1 MTTASA
7 TATTTKLH
15 SQIQKIIDSASQIV
29 LGKEREIRQAT
40 ICLLAGGHLL
50 IEDVPGVGKTT
61 LVKTL
66 SKLFGLES
74 HRIQFTV
81 DLLPSDILGS
91 PIFDP
96 RDHQF
101 HFHPGP
107 LFAPMILADELNRA
121 SPRTQSALLQAMEEG
136 EVSIDG
142 MIHPLPKPFLVIA
155 TQNPHQQTGTF
166 PLPESQL
173 DRFLMSLELNYADP
187 QTEVR
192 IFSQADPQAKLQELM
207 PLIQSD
213 QLLQLQNLVRQVKVS
228 EKVAAYVSQLLNQ
241 SRNSKAQ
248 WLPLSTRAGLALIR
262 AAQAHAYLEDR
273 PYLRPED
280 VQAVMLPVLGHR
292 LGGFHGI
299 RQGRS
304 FAASL
309 QASTAV
315 PI

>member
-1 MTTASA
+1 MRAKVLEITEA
-7 TATTTKLH
+7 
-15 SQIQKIIDSASQIV
+15 ASQIV
-29 LGKEREIRQAT
+29 LGKHQEIRQAT
-40 ICLLAGGHLL
+40 TCLLAGGHLL

-66 SKLFGLES
+66 SKLLGLES
-74 HRIQFTV
+74 HRIQFTI

-96 RDHQF
+96 RDQKF

-107 LFAPMILADELNRA
+107 LFAPLILADELNRA

-142 MIHPLPKPFLVIA
+142 TLHELPKPFLVIA
-155 TQNPHQQTGTF
+155 TQNPHQQSGTF
-166 PLPESQL
+166 PLPESQI
-173 DRFLMSLELNYADP
+173 DRFLMSLELNYAEP
-187 QTEVR
+187 KIEIQ
-192 IFSQADPQAKLQELM
+192 IFSQIDPQLKMKELT
-207 PLIQSD
+207 PLLSGPELLGIQA
-213 QLLQLQNLVRQVKVS
+213 QVRQVKVS
-228 EKVAAYVSQLLNQ
+228 EKVATYVSALLSG
-241 SRNSKAQ
+241 SRNSKSQ

-262 AAQAHAYLEDR
+262 AAQAHAYLEARDFTR
-273 PYLRPED
+273 PD
-280 VQAVMLPVLGHR
+280 DIQAVLIPVLGHR

-304 FAASL
+304 FASTL
-309 QASTAV
+309 QASTVV

>member
-1 MTTASA
+1 MRNKVRDITEA
-7 TATTTKLH
+7 
-15 SQIQKIIDSASQIV
+15 ASQIV
-29 LGKEREIRQAT
+29 LGKQTEIRQAT
-40 ICLLAGGHLL
+40 TCLLAGGHLL

-66 SKLFGLES
+66 AKLLGLDS

-96 RDHQF
+96 RDQKF
-101 HFHPGP
+101 HFHQGP
-107 LFAPMILADELNRA
+107 LFAPLILADELNRA

-142 MIHPLPKPFLVIA
+142 TLHPLPQPFLVIA
-155 TQNPHQQTGTF
+155 TQNPHQQSGTF
-166 PLPESQL
+166 PLPESQI

-187 QTEVR
+187 KTEVQ
-192 IFSQADPQAKLQELM
+192 IFSQADPQQKMKDLRPLLTGAEL
-207 PLIQSD
+207 LDIQS
-213 QLLQLQNLVRQVKVS
+213 QVRQIKVS
-228 EKVAAYVSQLLNQ
+228 EKVASYVGVLLAG
-241 SRNSKAQ
+241 SRNSKTQ

-262 AAQAHAYLEDR
+262 AAQAQAYLEDR
-273 PYLRPED
+273 DFTRPED
-280 VQAVMLPVLGHR
+280 VQAVLISVLGHR

-304 FAASL
+304 FASTL
-309 QASTAV
+309 QASTVV

>member
-1 MTTASA
+1 MSKHLDHILKVTQVASEV
-7 TATTTKLH
+7 
-15 SQIQKIIDSASQIV
+15 V
-29 LGKEREIRQAT
+29 LGKDLEIRQALT
-40 ICLLAGGHLL
+40 CILAGGHLL
-50 IEDVPGVGKTT
+50 IEDAPGVGKTT

-66 SKLFGLES
+66 SKLLGLES

-96 RDHQF
+96 RDQKF

-107 LFAPMILADELNRA
+107 LFAPLILADELNRA

-142 MIHPLPKPFLVIA
+142 VLYPLPQPFLVIA
-155 TQNPHQQTGTF
+155 TQNPHQQMGTF

-173 DRFLMSLELNYADP
+173 DRFLMSLELNYADSK
-187 QTEVR
+187 TEIR
-192 IFSQADPQAKLQELM
+192 IFSEVDPQQKLKDLKPMLNAGNLLE
-207 PLIQSD
+207 IQ
-213 QLLQLQNLVRQVKVS
+213 NEVRKVKVG
-228 EKVAAYVSQLLNQ
+228 EKVATYVSGLLTG
-241 SRNSKAQ
+241 SRSSKAQ
-248 WLPLSTRAGLALIR
+248 WQPLSTRAGLALIR

-273 PYLRPED
+273 AFTRPDD
-280 VQAVMLPVLGHR
+280 VQAVLIPVLGHR

-299 RQGRS
+299 RQGRG
-304 FAASL
+304 FASSL
-309 QASTAV
+309 QASTVV

>member
-1 MTTASA
+1 MRDLIA
-7 TATTTKLH
+7 KM
-15 SQIQKIIDSASQIV
+15 IESASQIV
-29 LGKEREIRQAT
+29 LGKEEEIKQAVT
-40 ICLLAGGHLL
+40 CLLAGGHLL

-66 SKLFGLES
+66 GRLLGLES

-96 RDHQF
+96 RDQKF
-101 HFHPGP
+101 QFHPGP
-107 LFAPMILADELNRA
+107 LFAQLILADELNRA

-142 MIHPLPKPFLVIA
+142 VLHPLPKPFLVIA

-173 DRFLMSLELNYADP
+173 DRFLMSLELNYAEP
-187 QTEVR
+187 QVEVR
-192 IFSQADPQAKLQELM
+192 IFSQIDPQQKLRELK
-207 PLIQSD
+207 PILGAEELLEIQD
-213 QLLQLQNLVRQVKVS
+213 KVRQVKVS
-228 EKVAAYVSQLLNQ
+228 DKVATYVSALLSQ
-241 SRNSKAQ
+241 SRGSKAQ

-262 AAQAHAYLEDR
+262 AAQAHAFMQARDFI
-273 PYLRPED
+273 RPED
-280 VQAVMLPVLGHR
+280 IQDVMVPVLGHR

-304 FAASL
+304 FASSL
-309 QASTAV
+309 QASTVV

>member
-1 MTTASA
+1 MRDLVS
-7 TATTTKLH
+7 KL
-15 SQIQKIIDSASQIV
+15 IESASQVV
-29 LGKEREIRQAT
+29 LGKEEEIRQAAV
-40 ICLLAGGHLL
+40 CLLAGGHLL

-66 SKLFGLES
+66 GKLLGLES

-96 RDHQF
+96 KEQKFQF
-101 HFHPGP
+101 HAGP
-107 LFAPMILADELNRA
+107 LFAQLILADELNRA

-142 MIHPLPKPFLVIA
+142 VLHSLPQPFLVIA
-155 TQNPHQQTGTF
+155 TQNPHQQSGTF

-173 DRFLMSLELNYADP
+173 DRFLMSLELNYANP
-187 QTEVR
+187 EIEVQ
-192 IFSQADPQAKLQELM
+192 IFSQADPQQKLKSLQPLISGQEL
-207 PLIQSD
+207 LKIQSE
-213 QLLQLQNLVRQVKVS
+213 VRNVKVS
-228 EKVAAYVSQLLNQ
+228 EKVASYVASLLGQ

-262 AAQAHAYLEDR
+262 AGQAYAYMDNR
-273 PYLRPED
+273 DFARPED
-280 VQAVMLPVLGHR
+280 IQSVMIQVLGHR

-304 FAASL
+304 FASSL
-309 QASTAV
+309 KASTVV

>member
-1 MTTASA
+1 MAFHQQETIHRIIHAASEV
-7 TATTTKLH
+7 
-15 SQIQKIIDSASQIV
+15 V
-29 LGKEREIRQAT
+29 LGKKHEIRQSL
-40 ICLLAGGHLL
+40 ICILAGGHLL

-66 SKLFGLES
+66 SRLLGLES

-96 RDHQF
+96 RDQKF

-107 LFAPMILADELNRA
+107 LFAPLILADELNRA

-142 MIHPLPKPFLVIA
+142 VLYPLPQPFTVIA
-155 TQNPHQQTGTF
+155 TQNPHQQMGTF

-173 DRFLMSLELNYADP
+173 DRFLMSLELNYADAE
-187 QTEVR
+187 TEVQ
-192 IFSQADPQAKLQELM
+192 IFSQLDPQQKLKELA
-207 PLIQSD
+207 PILNSQSLTEIQ
-213 QLLQLQNLVRQVKVS
+213 NVVRKAKVS
-228 EKVAAYVSQLLNQ
+228 EKVANYVSSILTA
-241 SRNSKAQ
+241 SRSSKAQ

-262 AAQAHAYLEDR
+262 AAQANAYLEDR
-273 PYLRPED
+273 DYIRPED
-280 VQAVMLPVLGHR
+280 VQSILLPVLGHR

-299 RQGRS
+299 RQGRG

-309 QASTAV
+309 QASTVV

>member
-1 MTTASA
+1 MRN
-7 TATTTKLH
+7 LVLNL
-15 SQIQKIIDSASQIV
+15 IESASQVV
-29 LGKEREIRQAT
+29 LGKETEIRHAT
-40 ICLLAGGHLL
+40 ICLLASGHLL

-66 SKLFGLES
+66 AQLIGLDW

-81 DLLPSDILGS
+81 DLLPTDILGS

-107 LFAPMILADELNRA
+107 LFAQLVLADELNRA
-121 SPRTQSALLQAMEEG
+121 SPRTQSALLQAMEES

-142 MIHPLPKPFLVIA
+142 VLHRLPSPFLVIA

-173 DRFLMSLELNYADP
+173 DRFLMSLELNYASPEIELQILTKDP
-187 QTEVR
+187 QKNLKDLKPALTPAQLLEIQNEVR
-192 IFSQADPQAKLQELM
+192 
-207 PLIQSD
+207 
-213 QLLQLQNLVRQVKVS
+213 NVKTS
-228 EKVAAYVSQLLNQ
+228 EKVATYVSNLLLA
-241 SRNSKAQ
+241 SRNSNTQ

-262 AAQAHAYLEDR
+262 AAQAHAYLESRD
-273 PYLRPED
+273 YLRPED
-280 VQAVMLPVLGHR
+280 VQAMLIPVLGHR

-309 QASTAV
+309 QKSTAV

>member
-1 MTTASA
+1 MRNKVRDITEA
-7 TATTTKLH
+7 
-15 SQIQKIIDSASQIV
+15 ASQIV
-29 LGKEREIRQAT
+29 LGKQNEIRQAT
-40 ICLLAGGHLL
+40 TCLLAGGHLL

-66 SKLFGLES
+66 AKLLGLDS

-96 RDHQF
+96 RDQKF

-107 LFAPMILADELNRA
+107 LFAPLILADELNRA

-142 MIHPLPKPFLVIA
+142 TVHPLPQPFLVIA
-155 TQNPHQQTGTF
+155 TQNPHQQSGTF
-166 PLPESQL
+166 PLPESQI

-187 QTEVR
+187 KTEVQ
-192 IFSQADPQAKLQELM
+192 IFSQADPQQKMKDLKPLLTGAEL
-207 PLIQSD
+207 LEIQS
-213 QLLQLQNLVRQVKVS
+213 QVRQVKVS
-228 EKVAAYVSQLLNQ
+228 EKVASYVGALLAG
-241 SRNSKAQ
+241 SRNSKTQ

-262 AAQAHAYLEDR
+262 AAQAQAYLEDR
-273 PYLRPED
+273 DFTRPED
-280 VQAVMLPVLGHR
+280 VQAVLVSVLGHR

-304 FAASL
+304 FASTL
-309 QASTAV
+309 QASTVV

>member
-1 MTTASA
+1 MREKVQAITEA
-7 TATTTKLH
+7 
-15 SQIQKIIDSASQIV
+15 ASQIV
-29 LGKEREIRQAT
+29 LGKKEEIRQAIT
-40 ICLLAGGHLL
+40 CLLAGGHLL

-66 SKLFGLES
+66 SKLLGLES
-74 HRIQFTV
+74 HRIQFTI

-96 RDHQF
+96 RDQKF

-107 LFAPMILADELNRA
+107 LFAPLILADELNRA

-142 MIHPLPKPFLVIA
+142 TLHTLPKPFLVIA
-155 TQNPHQQTGTF
+155 TQNPHQQSGTF
-166 PLPESQL
+166 PLPESQI

-187 QTEVR
+187 KIEVQ
-192 IFSQADPQAKLQELM
+192 IFSQTDPQEKLKNLSSLM
-207 PLIQSD
+207 SAPELIQI
-213 QLLQLQNLVRQVKVS
+213 QNEVRQVKVS
-228 EKVAAYVSQLLNQ
+228 EKVATYVSQLLTG
-241 SRNSKAQ
+241 SRTAKTQ

-262 AAQAHAYLEDR
+262 ASQAHAYLENRD
-273 PYLRPED
+273 YTKPED
-280 VQAVMLPVLGHR
+280 VQAILVPVLGHR

-304 FAASL
+304 FASTL
-309 QASTAV
+309 QASTVV
-315 PI
+315 PV

>member
-1 MTTASA
+1 MKDLIS
-7 TATTTKLH
+7 KM
-15 SQIQKIIDSASQIV
+15 IESASQVV
-29 LGKEREIRQAT
+29 LGKDQEIKQAT
-40 ICLLAGGHLL
+40 ICLLSGGHLL

-66 SKLFGLES
+66 GKLLGLES
-74 HRIQFTV
+74 RRIQFTV

-96 RDHQF
+96 RDQKFQF
-101 HFHPGP
+101 YPGP
-107 LFAPMILADELNRA
+107 LFSQLVLADELNRA

-142 MIHPLPKPFLVIA
+142 TLHTLPQPFLVIA

-173 DRFLMSLELNYADP
+173 DRFLMSLELNYAEP
-187 QTEVR
+187 QIEVQ
-192 IFSQADPQAKLQELM
+192 IFSQKDPQAKLRELQPVLGTQEL
-207 PLIQSD
+207 LQIQR
-213 QLLQLQNLVRQVKVS
+213 QVREVKVS
-228 EKVAAYVSQLLNQ
+228 EKVASYVSALLTQ
-241 SRNSKAQ
+241 SRNSKSQ

-262 AAQAHAYLEDR
+262 ASQAHAFVDGRDYA
-273 PYLRPED
+273 RPED
-280 VQAVMLPVLGHR
+280 VQAVMIPVLGHR

-304 FAASL
+304 FASSL
-309 QASTAV
+309 QASTTV
-315 PI
+315 PV

>member
-1 MTTASA
+1 MRDVIGKMMETAS
-7 TATTTKLH
+7 
-15 SQIQKIIDSASQIV
+15 QVV
-29 LGKEREIRQAT
+29 LGKEREIKQAT
-40 ICLLAGGHLL
+40 TCILAGGHLL

-66 SKLFGLES
+66 SRLLGLES

-96 RDHQF
+96 RDQKF

-107 LFAPMILADELNRA
+107 LFAPLILADELNRA

-142 MIHPLPKPFLVIA
+142 VLYPLPQPFLVIA

-173 DRFLMSLELNYADP
+173 DRFLMSLELNYAEP
-187 QTEVR
+187 KIEVQ
-192 IFSQADPQAKLQELM
+192 IFSQMDPQQKLKELK
-207 PLIQSD
+207 PLLNAGNLMEIQA
-213 QLLQLQNLVRQVKVS
+213 QVRKIKVS
-228 EKVAAYVSQLLNQ
+228 EKVAAYVSNLLNG
-241 SRNSKAQ
+241 SRSSTAH

-262 AAQAHAYLEDR
+262 AAQAHAYLEARDFV
-273 PYLRPED
+273 RPED
-280 VQAVMLPVLGHR
+280 IQSVLIPVFGHR

-299 RQGRS
+299 RQGRG
-304 FAASL
+304 F
-309 QASTAV
+309 ASTLQTATVV

>member
-1 MTTASA
+1 MRA
-7 TATTTKLH
+7 K
-15 SQIQKIIDSASQIV
+15 IQGITEAASQIV
-29 LGKEREIRQAT
+29 LGKQTEIRQAIT
-40 ICLLAGGHLL
+40 CLLAGGHLL

-66 SKLFGLES
+66 ARLLGLDS
-74 HRIQFTV
+74 HRIQFTI

-96 RDHQF
+96 RDQKF

-107 LFAPMILADELNRA
+107 LFAPLILADELNRA

-142 MIHPLPKPFLVIA
+142 TVHELPKPFLVIA
-155 TQNPHQQTGTF
+155 TQNPHHQSGTF
-166 PLPESQL
+166 PLPESQI
-173 DRFLMSLELNYADP
+173 DRFLMSLELNYAEP
-187 QTEVR
+187 KVEVQ
-192 IFSQADPQAKLQELM
+192 IFSQADPQQKLKDLKPLLSGPEL
-207 PLIQSD
+207 LDIQAA
-213 QLLQLQNLVRQVKVS
+213 VRQVKVS
-228 EKVAAYVSQLLNQ
+228 EKVATYVSALLSG
-241 SRNSKAQ
+241 SRNAKTQ

-262 AAQAHAYLEDR
+262 AAQAHAYLEERDFT
-273 PYLRPED
+273 RPED
-280 VQAVMLPVLGHR
+280 VQAVLIPVLGHR

-304 FAASL
+304 FASTL
-309 QASTAV
+309 QASTVV

>member
-1 MTTASA
+1 MRE
-7 TATTTKLH
+7 LI
-15 SQIQKIIDSASQIV
+15 SQMVESASQVV
-29 LGKEREIRQAT
+29 LGKKDEIKQAT

-61 LVKTL
+61 MVKTL
-66 SKLFGLES
+66 ARLLGLDS

-96 RDHQF
+96 KDQKF
-101 HFHPGP
+101 NFHPGP
-107 LFAPMILADELNRA
+107 LFAELILADELNRA

-142 MIHPLPKPFLVIA
+142 ILHSLPKPFLVIA

-173 DRFLMSLELNYADP
+173 DRFLMSLELNYAKP
-187 QTEVR
+187 EIEIQ
-192 IFSQADPQAKLQELM
+192 IFSQKDPQSKLKDLKPVLGGSQLLE
-207 PLIQSD
+207 IQS
-213 QLLQLQNLVRQVKVS
+213 QVRQVQVS
-228 EKVAAYVSQLLNQ
+228 EKVAAYVTALLGN

-248 WLPLSTRAGLALIR
+248 WLPLSTRAGMALIR
-262 AAQAHAYLEDR
+262 AAQAHAYIEDR
-273 PYLRPED
+273 DYLRAED
-280 VQAVMLPVLGHR
+280 VQAVMIPVLGHR

-304 FAASL
+304 FASSL
-309 QASTAV
+309 QASTVV